1 MRSDGIICPHCDS
14 PRIGIHSRRERR
26 YKCHACDKT
35 FAETVGT
42 PLYGLK
48 YPLWIVM
55 LVLAL
60 LSHGCPV
67 QAIVFALEIDERTVR
82 DWQHKAGQHARQV
95 QEQVVCM
102 GSVDLGQVQADELY
116 VKAQGQKLW
125 LATAMTVFSRLFL
138 WGAVAPHRDEGL
150 LQQIMSQV
158 RAAAKRGLPI
168 LFAVD
173 GFKAYVRTIRRTF
186 RDPQHTGQRGRPR
199 LILWP
204 DLHIA
209 QVVKHH
215 TGRKLLAVERR
226 LVQGGWRA
234 AEEIVQA
241 TQVGLGVINTAYVER
256 LNATFRG
263 WLPALFRRTRCP
275 AGLAERI
282 ETAMFWMGV
291 VYNFCCVHSTLSAS
305 PAMAADLTD
314 HLWSVDEL
322 LRFRTGG
329 T

>member
-102 GSVDLGQVQADELY
+102 GSVDLGQVQADEL
-116 VKAQGQKLW
+116 
-125 LATAMTVFSRLFL
+125 
-138 WGAVAPHRDEGL
+138 
-150 LQQIMSQV
+150 
-158 RAAAKRGLPI
+158 
-168 LFAVD
+168 
-173 GFKAYVRTIRRTF
+173 
-186 RDPQHTGQRGRPR
+186 
-199 LILWP
+199 
-204 DLHIA
+204 
-209 QVVKHH
+209 
-215 TGRKLLAVERR
+215 
-226 LVQGGWRA
+226 
-234 AEEIVQA
+234 
-241 TQVGLGVINTAYVER
+241 
-256 LNATFRG
+256 
-263 WLPALFRRTRCP
+263 
-275 AGLAERI
+275 
-282 ETAMFWMGV
+282 
-291 VYNFCCVHSTLSAS
+291 
-305 PAMAADLTD
+305 
-314 HLWSVDEL
+314 
-322 LRFRTGG
+322 
-329 T
+329 